1 MIKEMRPLSMA
12 EASVY
17 LEDEEV
23 KTFFK
28 KFAKAKPEEAGKIW
42 KEVESLGSV
51 KIRPEHIAKIIDII
65 PEDNQDVAKIFNDL
79 SLDENET
86 TKILEIVKK
95 YK

>member
-1 MIKEMRPLSMA
+1 MKPLSMA

-23 KTFFK
+23 KAFFK
-28 KFAKAKPEEAGKIW
+28 KFSKATPDEAGKIW
-42 KEVESLGSV
+42 KEVEALSSI

-86 TKILEIVKK
+86 AKILEIVKK